1 MVKAILSVV
10 AIFALFAS
18 STFAAE
24 FKVDAKASQLKWTG
38 EKVTGS
44 HWGYVNIKSGVVNV
58 DDNKIKNGNF
68 DIDMTTISVKDLD
81 PGEYNDK
88 LVGHLRSD
96 DFFSVEANPVSA
108 FKIKWVKDNGNNT
121 AKITGDLTIKGIT
134 KQLTFDAKYTL
145 TGDKMVAEA
154 TIPVDRTKYDIKYG
168 SGSFFDSLGD
178 KTIYDEFILDLKLV
192 AKK

>member
-1 MVKAILSVV
+1 MVKAILSVM

-24 FKVDAKASQLKWTG
+24 FKVDTKASQIKWTG

-58 DDNKIKNGNF
+58 DDKKIKNGNF

-81 PGEYNDK
+81 PGEYHDK
-88 LVGHLRSD
+88 LVGHLKSD

-121 AKITGDLTIKGIT
+121 IKITGDLTIKGIT
-134 KQLTFDAKYTL
+134 KQLTFDAKYNL
-145 TGDKMVAEA
+145 SGDKLTAEA
-154 TIPVDRTKYDIKYG
+154 KIPVDRTKYDIKYG

-178 KTIYDEFILDLKLV
+178 KTIYDEFVLDLKLV

>member
-10 AIFALFAS
+10 ALFALFAS
-18 STFAAE
+18 STFSAE
-24 FKVDAKASQLKWTG
+24 FKVDTKASQIKWTG

-68 DIDMTTISVKDLD
+68 DIDMTSMNCKDLD

-88 LVGHLRSD
+88 LIKHLKSD
-96 DFFSVEANPVSA
+96 DFFSVDANPVSA
-108 FKIKWVKDNGNNT
+108 FKIKWVKDNGNNSI
-121 AKITGDLTIKGIT
+121 KVTGDLTIKGTT

-145 TGDKMVAEA
+145 SGDKLTAEA

-178 KTIYDEFILDLKLV
+178 KTIYDEFTLDLKLV

>member
-1 MVKAILSVV
+1 V

-68 DIDMTTISVKDLD
+68 DIDMTSLSVKDIE
-81 PGEYNDK
+81 GEYHDK
-88 LVGHLRSD
+88 LVGHLKSD

>member
-1 MVKAILSVV
+1 MVKAILTVV
-10 AIFALFAS
+10 AIFALFVS

>member
-1 MVKAILSVV
+1 MVKAILSVL

-58 DDNKIKNGNF
+58 DHNKIKNGNF
-68 DIDMTTISVKDLD
+68 DIDMTSLSVKDIE
-81 PGEYNDK
+81 GEYHDK
-88 LVGHLRSD
+88 LVGHLKSD